1 MQRWEEQRAE
11 TRRQNQM
18 LAHQLKVQQDSLTSQ
33 REHQYIEDQFGK
45 VKEEQAEMDRRI
57 QAEAETREAD
67 RLLAQQMFRER
78 EETNR

>member
-18 LAHQLKVQQDSLTSQ
+18 LQHQLKVQQEELTSQ
-33 REHQYIEDQFGK
+33 RENQYIEAQFQK

-57 QAEAETREAD
+57 RAE
-67 RLLAQQMFRER
+67 
-78 EETNR
+78 